1 MRREEL
7 ELTVSGGRRLRTQL
21 AGPADGEL
29 VVFHM
34 GTPDSRH
41 LFDGKLA
48 EGAKRGVRHV
58 CSSRPGYVVG
68 GSSAGPCALACAALL
83 PDRVISAAVVSSF
96 APRSAAGLD
105 WVAGM
110 GTWNLEG
117 FAALEAGEVELA
129 RFIADSL
136 RGDADIA
143 ASSGKFLAFQ
153 LNSCARI
160 GREGIWAWFD
170 DDRAIWGDWD
180 FDPARIEVP
189 VST

>member
-117 FAALEAGEVELA
+117 FAALDRGERDAALDGLLAELESGLA
-129 RFIADSL
+129 QADGPTREEL
-136 RGDADIA
+136 RE
-143 ASSGKFLAFQ
+143 L
-153 LNSCARI
+153 LR
-160 GREGIWAWFD
+160 
-170 DDRAIWGDWD
+170 RAIVGVLSEA
-180 FDPARIEVP
+180 DPADPAARAYRRRL
-189 VST
+189 SAALG